1 MAVYLKLTL
10 TAFFWGGTFIAARAI
25 AREVG
30 PFSGSFLRFFLASLL
45 LLILTV
51 RIEGRLPAIK
61 RGQLLPLALLGATG
75 VFAYNVLFFLGM
87 RSVEAGRAAL
97 IVATNPV
104 VITIFAAL
112 FLRERLSATRLAGAF
127 LSIAGAGVV
136 ISRGNPLLL
145 TAQAGLGELLIFGC
159 VLSWVAYSL
168 IGKQVMRTL
177 SPLAAVTYSA
187 LLGTLALLPGALW
200 EGLLA
205 SLPRY
210 TLGQWAALGYLAVF
224 GTVIGFIWYYEGIKK
239 IGPSRAAVFINLVPV
254 SAVFLSWLILG
265 EPLSLPLFL
274 GAALVI
280 TGAYLANKTKII
292 EEPRLS

>member
-10 TAFFWGGTFIAARAI
+10 TALFWGGTFIAGRAI
-25 AREVG
+25 AREVE
-30 PFSGSFLRFFLASLL
+30 PFSGSFLRFLIASVL

-51 RIEGRLPAIK
+51 RVEGRLPAIK

-75 VFAYNVLFFLGM
+75 IFAYNILFFLGM

-97 IVATNPV
+97 IVATNPI
-104 VITIFAAL
+104 VITIFAVI
-112 FLRERLSATRLAGAF
+112 FLRERLSPSRLAGVF
-127 LSIAGAGVV
+127 LSITGAGVV
-136 ISRGNPLLL
+136 ISRGNPLLF
-145 TAQAGLGELLIFGC
+145 TTQAGLGELLIFGC

-168 IGKQVMRTL
+168 IGRQVMRDL
-177 SPLAAVTYSA
+177 SPLAAVTYSS

-200 EGLLA
+200 EGLPA
-205 SLPRY
+205 SIPHY
-210 TLGQWAALGYLAVF
+210 TLGQWSALLYLAIF
-224 GTVIGFIWYYEGIKK
+224 GTVIGFLWYYEGIKK

-280 TGAYLANKTKII
+280 TGAYLANKTKTI
-292 EEPRLS
+292 EELRRS

>member
-25 AREVG
+25 AREVE
-30 PFSGSFLRFFLASLL
+30 PFSGSFVRYFIASVLL
-45 LLILTV
+45 LLLTV
-51 RIEGRLPAIK
+51 KIEGRLPAIK
-61 RGQLLPLALLGATG
+61 KSQLLPLALLGATG
-75 VFAYNVLFFLGM
+75 IFANNVFFFLGM
-87 RSVEAGRAAL
+87 KTVEAGRAAL
-97 IVATNPV
+97 IVATNPII
-104 VITIFAAL
+104 ITIFGAI
-112 FLRERLSATRLAGAF
+112 FLRERLSPSRVAGVL
-127 LSIAGAGVV
+127 LSITGASVV
-136 ISRGNPLLL
+136 ISRGNPLLF
-145 TAQAGLGELLIFGC
+145 TTQVGLGELFIFGC
-159 VLSWVAYSL
+159 VLSWVTYSL

-177 SPLAAVTYSA
+177 SPLTAVAYSS
-187 LLGTLALLPGALW
+187 LLGTLFLLPPALW
-200 EGLLA
+200 EGLPA

-210 TLGQWAALGYLAVF
+210 TLGQWSALLYLAVF
-224 GTVIGFIWYYEGIKK
+224 GTVIGFLWYYEGIKK

-292 EEPRLS
+292 EEPRPS